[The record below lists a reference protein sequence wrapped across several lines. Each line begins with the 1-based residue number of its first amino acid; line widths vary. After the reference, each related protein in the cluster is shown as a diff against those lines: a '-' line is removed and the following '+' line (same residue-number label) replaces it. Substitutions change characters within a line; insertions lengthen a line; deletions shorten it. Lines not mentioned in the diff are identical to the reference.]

1 MLDFILGLFLAAMLV
16 RGWVRGFVREAMD
29 LIGLV
34 VGLWIAFK
42 LSAPFGDFLSQSFG
56 VTPEVARI
64 GAGIALFVLFG
75 VSLSVAAHYLTKV
88 MSLPGLNMVNRLGGA
103 AVAVVWGT
111 AIVLVVINLASVM
124 PLPETWQDQIE
135 ESTVA
140 QAIAGPDAL
149 PQKTFEALAGDNV
162 LGALA
167 AIQDIF
173 GVNRVVPEPGEEFEI
188 PAAAADEVRQVREEA
203 DEVIAGINRHRT
215 GLGLRALLESEG
227 MTEAAERRAV
237 EMYTSGR
244 IHLTADCFG
253 NLSTS
258 GVRVASCGEGVALAG
273 TALGALD
280 GILES
285 QSGNAELS
293 DAAYDRTGVA
303 VLDGPTGRL
312 VVILLGG

>member
-16 RGWVRGFVREAMD
+16 RGWVRGFVRETMD
-29 LIGLV
+29 LVGLI

-42 LSAPFGDFLSQSFG
+42 LSAPFGDFLTKSFG

-75 VSLSVAAHYLTKV
+75 VGLSIAAHFLTKV

-103 AVAVVWGT
+103 AVAVAWGII
-111 AIVLVVINLASVM
+111 IVLVLVNLASVL
-124 PLPETWQDQIE
+124 PIPETWQDEIE

-140 QAIAGPDAL
+140 QAVAGPDAL

-173 GVNRVVPEPGEEFEI
+173 GANRVVSEPGEQYEI
-188 PAAAADEVRQVREEA
+188 PSVSPDEVRQVRGEA
-203 DEVIAGINRHRT
+203 DEVIAEINRHRT
-215 GLGLRALLESEG
+215 GLGLRALLESAG
-227 MTEAAERRAV
+227 ITEAAERRAV
-237 EMYTSGR
+237 EMYTAGR
-244 IHLTADCFG
+244 IQLTADCFG
-253 NLSTS
+253 SLSAS
-258 GVRVASCGEGVALAG
+258 GVRVAVCGESVALAG
-273 TALGALD
+273 TALGALA
-280 GILES
+280 GILDS
-285 QSGNAELS
+285 PTGNAELS
-293 DAAYDRTGVA
+293 DPSYDRTGVS

-312 VVILLGG
+312 VVVLLAG